1 MSLFP
6 SAYWFGLILW
16 GVILAIGISGITMMG
31 YHFYLEL
38 KLKLLK
44 YQLRKLRENRD
55 SYERM
60 LTVDELAELNNSNE

>member
-1 MSLFP
+1 
-6 SAYWFGLILW
+6 
-16 GVILAIGISGITMMG
+16 MG